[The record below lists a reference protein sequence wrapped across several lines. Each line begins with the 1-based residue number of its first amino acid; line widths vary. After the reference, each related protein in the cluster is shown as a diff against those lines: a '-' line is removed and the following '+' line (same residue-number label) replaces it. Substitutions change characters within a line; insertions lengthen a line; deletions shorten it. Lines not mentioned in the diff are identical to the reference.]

1 MQQHQY
7 PIDHSYLQPYTTEMQ
22 MHNMYASQIQ
32 TMHQPPSSVPN
43 TGSRRFTGIVKSFS
57 NTNGY
62 GFVTSQEILDAFTQD
77 VFIHQLEVDKVMG
90 MPKSNISCGT
100 AISFT
105 VVQNKRG
112 QPQARDVELDQ
123 SCLSMGGGSHV
134 SPQMGGMGGPLSSMS
149 AYMGY
154 PPMTNGYHH

>member
-1 MQQHQY
+1 MNQNQY
-7 PIDHSYLQPYTTEMQ
+7 PIDHSYLQQYAEMQ

-32 TMHQPPSSVPN
+32 TMHQPPPPASVPN
-43 TGSRRFTGIVKSFS
+43 TGSRRFTGTVKSFS

-77 VFIHQLEVDKVMG
+77 IFLHQLEVDKVMG
-90 MPKSNISCGT
+90 MPKSNIACGT
-100 AISFT
+100 TISFT

-123 SCLSMGGGSHV
+123 GSIMGGHAP
-134 SPQMGGMGGPLSSMS
+134 PQMNGGALPMG
-149 AYMGY
+149 AYLGY
-154 PPMTNGYHH
+154 PPMTNGYNH